1 MMTSEDQS
9 DYIEQVVDRCQKLI
23 RIGIWDGI
31 QESRLV
37 GWLGCLRNCDADL
50 LGAYLLD
57 NLAFRSRDQYA
68 SLLDSVFYERPLSF
82 QAKDIHLLD
91 VLKRKPSDIPDI
103 KIRVAPVIGH
113 TAPPTKSGPYI
124 LRLAQRRYRIHNDW
138 LAWPHALGKM
148 SGLSN
153 IFFVDDFCGTGN
165 QFIEFLAEIDIQQIL
180 KANPGVRITYLVTTV
195 HNDGLLRIQ
204 REHTDVNIVWGE
216 RLHSINSVLSSE
228 AFARYRVSGFSD
240 LIERQYQ
247 AALKYTGLPTKGR
260 ISDGFGSLGLA
271 YGFSHATPNNTLPI
285 FWMST
290 PKLTALLDR

>member
-1 MMTSEDQS
+1 MENSEDQS

-23 RIGIWDGI
+23 HTGIWEGV
-31 QESRLV
+31 QESRLT
-37 GWLGCLRNCDADL
+37 GWLGCLRNCDAGL

-68 SLLDSVFYERPLSF
+68 SLLDTVFHDLCFTDRGT
-82 QAKDIHLLD
+82 QRQLLD
-91 VLKRKPSDIPDI
+91 VLRKKPEDCAEI

-138 LAWPHALGKM
+138 LVWPHTLGKM
-148 SGLSN
+148 ADLSD

-165 QFIEFLAEIDIQQIL
+165 QFIEFLMGIEIQEIL
-180 KANPGVRITYLVTTV
+180 KANPGVRITYLVTAV
-195 HNDGLLRIQ
+195 HSDGLARINKMYPY
-204 REHTDVNIVWGE
+204 VNVVWGE
-216 RLHSINSVLSSE
+216 HLRPINAVLSSE
-228 AFARYRVSGFSD
+228 AFARYRIPGFSN
-240 LIERQYQ
+240 LIESQYQ
-247 AALKYTGLPTKGR
+247 SAIKYTGLPVKGR
-260 ISDGFGSLGLA
+260 IADGFGSLGLA